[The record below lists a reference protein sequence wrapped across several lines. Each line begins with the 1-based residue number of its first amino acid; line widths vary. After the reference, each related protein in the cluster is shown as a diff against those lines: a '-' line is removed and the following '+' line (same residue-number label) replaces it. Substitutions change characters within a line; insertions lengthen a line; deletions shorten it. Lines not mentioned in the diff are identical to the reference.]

1 MHHLPSESLRQCQQR
16 EMNLAPFS
24 DNKRF
29 LLLAMQAHSLP
40 PPRCVPWSSWSDF
53 LLVHNAVEE
62 MAGGVVEVLGPARLI
77 ADKIACWR
85 SLGSLPL
92 AVDTTGQI
100 AEHFLQSNAV
110 RWNFMGEYTV
120 VWPFKANVEPCTPL
134 CGLAESRRC

>member
-1 MHHLPSESLRQCQQR
+1 MLRLAYRERNCLPSESLHQLQQR
-16 EMNLAPFS
+16 ATNPAPLS

-29 LLLAMQAHSLP
+29 LLPYMQAHSLP

-53 LLVHNAVEE
+53 LLVQNAVEE
-62 MAGGVVEVLGPARLI
+62 MAGGEVDVLGPARLI

-92 AVDTTGQI
+92 AVDATGQI

-110 RWNFMGEYTV
+110 R
-120 VWPFKANVEPCTPL
+120 FKILRAYL
-134 CGLAESRRC
+134 W